1 MNSILFYIF
10 ALLAV
15 LSGAY
20 MVLTRNLLYAGFSL
34 LVTLLSV
41 AGIYVLL
48 FADFIAV
55 TQLMVYVG
63 GVLVLILFGIML
75 SSRVHDKSVM
85 SENVNTVWGTLI
97 TFIVLSGLSYTI
109 LQANIQ
115 SLPWL
120 QNADVLALGSQKST
134 VQAIGI
140 KLMTDFVLPFEIA
153 SLLLLIALVGAAY
166 IATDKQKTP

>member
-1 MNSILFYIF
+1 MLFYIF
-10 ALLAV
+10 AALAIV
-15 LSGAY
+15 SGAY

-34 LVTLLSV
+34 LITLLSV

-75 SSRVHDKSVM
+75 SCRVHDKSVL
-85 SENVNTVWGTLI
+85 SENVNTVWGALVAGLI
-97 TFIVLSGLSYTI
+97 VVGLSYSI
-109 LQANIQ
+109 LKANIS

-120 QNADVLALGSQKST
+120 QPTEITVLGDQKST
-134 VQAIGI
+134 VQTIGI

-153 SLLLLIALVGAAY
+153 SLLLLIALMGAAY
-166 IATDKQKTP
+166 IATDRQKV

>member
-1 MNSILFYIF
+1 MLFYIF
-10 ALLAV
+10 AALAIV
-15 LSGAY
+15 SGAY

-34 LVTLLSV
+34 LITLLSI

-75 SSRVHDKSVM
+75 SSRVQDKSVL
-85 SENVNTVWGTLI
+85 SENVNTVWGALVAGLI
-97 TFIVLSGLSYTI
+97 VVGLSYSI
-109 LQANIQ
+109 LKANIGA
-115 SLPWL
+115 LPWL
-120 QNADVLALGSQKST
+120 QTTEIDVLGDQKST
-134 VQAIGI
+134 VQMIGI

-153 SLLLLIALVGAAY
+153 SLLLLIALMGAAY
-166 IATDKQKTP
+166 IATDKQKV

>member
-1 MNSILFYIF
+1 INDIMLFYIF

-48 FADFIAV
+48 FADFVAV

-75 SSRVHDKSVM
+75 SSRVHDQSVL
-85 SENVNTVWGTLI
+85 SENVNKVWGTVI
-97 TFIVLSGLSYTI
+97 TFLI
-109 LQANIQ
+109 L
-115 SLPWL
+115 
-120 QNADVLALGSQKST
+120 V
-134 VQAIGI
+134 
-140 KLMTDFVLPFEIA
+140 
-153 SLLLLIALVGAAY
+153 
-166 IATDKQKTP
+166 

>member
-1 MNSILFYIF
+1 MLFYIF
-10 ALLAV
+10 AILAIV
-15 LSGAY
+15 SGVY

-34 LVTLLSV
+34 LITLLSI

-75 SSRVHDKSVM
+75 SSRVHDKSVL
-85 SENVNTVWGTLI
+85 SENVNTVWGALVAGLI
-97 TFIVLSGLSYTI
+97 VVGLSYSI
-109 LQANIQ
+109 LKSNIS

-120 QNADVLALGSQKST
+120 QTMEMDVLGNQNST
-134 VQAIGI
+134 VQTIGI
-140 KLMTDFVLPFEIA
+140 KLMTDYVLPFEIA
-153 SLLLLIALVGAAY
+153 SLLLLIALMGAAY
-166 IATDKQKTP
+166 IATDKQKV

>member
-1 MNSILFYIF
+1 MLFYIF
-10 ALLAV
+10 ALLTV

-48 FADFIAV
+48 FADFVAV

-75 SSRVHDKSVM
+75 SSRVHDQSVM
-85 SENVNTVWGTLI
+85 SESVNKVWGTVI
-97 TFIVLSGLSYTI
+97 TFLILIGLCYTI
-109 LQANIQ
+109 LHANLHM
-115 SLPWL
+115 LPWL
-120 QNADVLALGSQKST
+120 QTADTDVLGLEKST
-134 VQAIGI
+134 VHTIGI
-140 KLMTDFVLPFEIA
+140 KLMTDVVVPFEVA
-153 SLLLLIALVGAAY
+153 SLVLLIALMGAAY
-166 IATDKQKTP
+166 IATDKQKV

>member
-1 MNSILFYIF
+1 MLFYIF
-10 ALLAV
+10 AILAI
-15 LSGAY
+15 LSGAF

-34 LVTLLSV
+34 LVTLLSL

-75 SSRVHDKSVM
+75 SSRVHDKSVL
-85 SENVNTVWGTLI
+85 SENVNTVWGPL
-97 TFIVLSGLSYTI
+97 VSGLLLVGLGYTI
-109 LQANIQ
+109 LKAEIA

-120 QNADVLALGSQKST
+120 LTADTDVLGPQKST
-134 VQAIGI
+134 VQSIGI
-140 KLMTDFVLPFEIA
+140 KLMTDVVVPFEVA
-153 SLLLLIALVGAAY
+153 SLLLLIALIGAAY
-166 IATDKQKTP
+166 IATDKPKV

>member
-1 MNSILFYIF
+1 MLFYIF

-48 FADFIAV
+48 FADFVAV

-75 SSRVHDKSVM
+75 SSRVHDQSVL
-85 SENVNTVWGTLI
+85 SENVNKVWGTVI
-97 TFIVLSGLSYTI
+97 TFLILVGLCHTI
-109 LQANIQ
+109 LNANL
-115 SLPWL
+115 SLLPWL
-120 QNADVLALGSQKST
+120 QTGNTAVLGLQEST

-140 KLMTDFVLPFEIA
+140 KLMTDFVVPFEVV
-153 SLLLLIALVGAAY
+153 SLLLLIALMGAAY
-166 IATDKQKTP
+166 IATDKPNI

>member
-1 MNSILFYIF
+1 MLFYIF

-15 LSGAY
+15 VSGAY

-48 FADFIAV
+48 FADFVAV

-75 SSRVHDKSVM
+75 SSRVHDQSVL
-85 SENVNTVWGTLI
+85 SESVNKVWGTVI
-97 TFIVLSGLSYTI
+97 TFLILVGLCHTI
-109 LQANIQ
+109 LNANLG

-120 QNADVLALGSQKST
+120 QTGNTAVLGLQKST

-140 KLMTDFVLPFEIA
+140 KLMTDFVVPFEVV
-153 SLLLLIALVGAAY
+153 SLLLLIALMGAAY
-166 IATDKQKTP
+166 IATDKPNI

>member
-1 MNSILFYIF
+1 MLFYVF
-10 ALLAV
+10 ALLAIV
-15 LSGAY
+15 SGAY

-34 LVTLLSV
+34 LLTLLSV
-41 AGIYVLL
+41 AAIYVLL
-48 FADFIAV
+48 FADFVAV

-85 SENVNTVWGTLI
+85 SENVNVGWGITIALLTLI
-97 TFIVLSGLSYTI
+97 GLGYTI
-109 LQANIQ
+109 WQAGFS

-120 QNADVLALGSQKST
+120 QQTDTDVLAGQKST
-134 VQAIGI
+134 VQLIGI

-153 SLLLLIALVGAAY
+153 SLLLLIALMGAAY
-166 IATDKQKTP
+166 IATDKQKV

>member
-1 MNSILFYIF
+1 MLFYIF
-10 ALLAV
+10 AILAIV
-15 LSGAY
+15 SGAY

-34 LVTLLSV
+34 LITLLSI

-75 SSRVHDKSVM
+75 SSRVHDKSVL
-85 SENVNTVWGTLI
+85 SENVNTVWGALVAGLI
-97 TFIVLSGLSYTI
+97 VVGLSYSI
-109 LQANIQ
+109 LKSNIS

-120 QNADVLALGSQKST
+120 QTMEMDVLGNQKST
-134 VQAIGI
+134 VQTIGI

-153 SLLLLIALVGAAY
+153 SLLLLIALMGAAY
-166 IATDKQKTP
+166 IATDKQKV

>member
-1 MNSILFYIF
+1 MLFYIF
-10 ALLAV
+10 AILAIV
-15 LSGAY
+15 SGAY

-34 LVTLLSV
+34 LIVLLSI

-75 SSRVHDKSVM
+75 SSRVHDKSVL
-85 SENVNTVWGTLI
+85 SENVNTVWGTLVAGL
-97 TFIVLSGLSYTI
+97 IVVGLSYSI
-109 LQANIQ
+109 LKSNIS

-120 QNADVLALGSQKST
+120 QTMEMDVLGNQKST
-134 VQAIGI
+134 VQTIGI

-153 SLLLLIALVGAAY
+153 SLLLLIALMGAAY
-166 IATDKQKTP
+166 IATDKQKV

>member
-1 MNSILFYIF
+1 MLFYIF
-10 ALLAV
+10 AALAI

-48 FADFIAV
+48 YADFIAI

-75 SSRVHDKSVM
+75 SSRVHDKSVV
-85 SENVNTVWGTLI
+85 SENVNTVWGPTISALVLI
-97 TFIVLSGLSYTI
+97 GLSYII
-109 LQANIQ
+109 LKSNI
-115 SLPWL
+115 SALPWL
-120 QNADVLALGSQKST
+120 QTADTTVLNQQKST
-134 VQAIGI
+134 VQSIGI
-140 KLMTDFVLPFEIA
+140 KLMTDFVVPFEVA
-153 SLLLLIALVGAAY
+153 SLLMLIALIGAAY
-166 IATDKQKTP
+166 IATDNQKV

>member
-1 MNSILFYIF
+1 MIFYIF
-10 ALLAV
+10 AVLAI

-48 FADFIAV
+48 YADFVAV

-75 SSRVHDKSVM
+75 SSRVNDKSVL
-85 SENVNTVWGTLI
+85 SENVNKVWGI
-97 TFIVLSGLSYTI
+97 TVSLLLLVGLSYTI
-109 LQANIQ
+109 WHTNFDT
-115 SLPWL
+115 LPWL
-120 QNADVLALGSQKST
+120 QNNEASILSTHEST
-134 VQAIGI
+134 VYTIGI
-140 KLMTDFVLPFEIA
+140 KLMTDFVLPFEVA
-153 SLLLLIALVGAAY
+153 SLLLLIALIGAAY
-166 IATDKQKTP
+166 IATDKQKL

>member
-1 MNSILFYIF
+1 MLFYIF
-10 ALLAV
+10 AILAIV
-15 LSGAY
+15 SGAY

-34 LVTLLSV
+34 LIVLLSI

-75 SSRVHDKSVM
+75 SSRVHDKSVL
-85 SENVNTVWGTLI
+85 SENVNTVWGALI
-97 TFIVLSGLSYTI
+97 AGLIVVGLSYSI
-109 LQANIQ
+109 LKANIS

-120 QNADVLALGSQKST
+120 QTTEIDVLGDQKST
-134 VQAIGI
+134 VQSIGI

-153 SLLLLIALVGAAY
+153 SLLLLIALMGAAY
-166 IATDKQKTP
+166 IATDKQKV

>member
-1 MNSILFYIF
+1 MLFYLF
-10 ALLAV
+10 AILAV

-34 LVTLLSV
+34 LLTLLSV

-48 FADFIAV
+48 FADFVAV

-75 SSRVHDKSVM
+75 SSRVHDESVM
-85 SENVNTVWGTLI
+85 SEDVNKGWGISIALLTVI
-97 TFIVLSGLSYTI
+97 GLGYTI
-109 LQANIQ
+109 LQTNFA

-120 QNADVLALGSQKST
+120 QIADIDVLGGQKST
-134 VQAIGI
+134 VQSIGI
-140 KLMTDFVLPFEIA
+140 KLMTDFVLPFEVA
-153 SLLLLIALVGAAY
+153 SLLLLIALMGAAY
-166 IATDKQKTP
+166 IATDKQRT

>member
-1 MNSILFYIF
+1 MLFYIF
-10 ALLAV
+10 ALLAIV
-15 LSGAY
+15 SGAY

-34 LVTLLSV
+34 LITLLSI

-75 SSRVHDKSVM
+75 SSRVHDKSVL
-85 SENVNTVWGTLI
+85 SENVNTVWGALVAGLI
-97 TFIVLSGLSYTI
+97 LVGLSYSI
-109 LQANIQ
+109 LKANIS

-120 QNADVLALGSQKST
+120 QTMEIDVLGNQKST
-134 VQAIGI
+134 VQSIGI

-153 SLLLLIALVGAAY
+153 SLLLLIALMGAAY
-166 IATDKQKTP
+166 IATDKQKV

>member
-1 MNSILFYIF
+1 
-10 ALLAV
+10 
-15 LSGAY
+15 

-34 LVTLLSV
+34 LITLLSI

-75 SSRVHDKSVM
+75 SSRVRDKSVR
-85 SENVNTVWGTLI
+85 SENGNIVWGGLVSGLI
-97 TFIVLSGLSYTI
+97 LVGLSYAI
-109 LQANIQ
+109 RRANIS

-120 QNADVLALGSQKST
+120 QTTEMDVLGNQKST
-134 VQAIGI
+134 VQTIGI
-140 KLMTDFVLPFEIA
+140 KLMTDVVLPFELA
-153 SLLLLIALVGAAY
+153 SLLLLIALMGAAY
-166 IATDKQKTP
+166 IATDKPKV